1 MALTPLTNAPVM
13 IAAQRVHKTFN
24 TGGQQL
30 HVLRDVSLIIPQ
42 GQFVTIMGP
51 SGSGKS
57 TLLYLLGGL
66 DRADSGAIRVANRVL
81 DDMTS
86 EELASYRGR
95 TMGFVFQSFY
105 LVPTLTALENVA
117 LPGIFAGMGRDT
129 RELRAAKLLT
139 TLKMGDRLDHR
150 PHQLSGG
157 QQQRVAIARAMF
169 NNPPII
175 MCDEPTG
182 ALDSKTGQTVME
194 MLRWLC
200 TKRGKTVVVVTHDPN
215 VAQYSDRMIQIRD
228 GQIVDDVPT
237 HRTLTRQSAPS
248 IDRVDAVSQDNPE
261 FADESEINDDAPA
274 QE

>member
-1 MALTPLTNAPVM
+1 MAITPVNMQRAPIM
-13 IAAQRVHKTFN
+13 IAAEHVHKSFL
-24 TGGQQL
+24 TGGQYL
-30 HVLRDVSLIIPQ
+30 HVLRDVTLSIPQ
-42 GQFVTIMGP
+42 GQFVSIMGP

-66 DRADSGAIRVANRVL
+66 DRADSGAVRVAGRVL
-81 DDMTS
+81 DEMTS
-86 EELASYRGR
+86 EELAGYRGR

-117 LPGIFAGMGRDT
+117 MPGIFAGMGREQ
-129 RELRAAKLLT
+129 REIRAAKLLSA
-139 TLKMGDRLDHR
+139 LKMADRLDHR

-157 QQQRVAIARAMF
+157 QQQRVAIARALF

-182 ALDSKTGQTVME
+182 ALDSRTGKTVMQ

-200 TKRGKTVVVVTHDPN
+200 NTQNKTIVVVTHDPT
-215 VAQYSDRMIQIRD
+215 VAEFSDRTIQIRD
-228 GQIVDDVPT
+228 GQVVDD
-237 HRTLTRQSAPS
+237 TLTRSEHHAVAAAHD
-248 IDRVDAVSQDNPE
+248 DRNDELPE
-261 FADESEINDDAPA
+261 SSDESEIPDDTPV